1 MHDQV
6 SASTQTNG
14 WVRLWLKY
22 QRWLPIA
29 FLLLAV
35 VLAVLVWS
43 LRSHIPPEQLAGYP
57 GVFFLAF
64 LGAVSMILPGPGLL
78 SVCGLS
84 LVLNPFAL
92 GVLSGLG
99 ESLGESSAYAVG
111 YGGNTIFDK
120 LAFYRNLRPTVQRWM
135 EQRGTLVVFLVSVIP
150 NPIVDVVGIAA
161 GSVHFPFRR
170 FLIIVFIG
178 KTIKGILWAYIC
190 HYGATLLPWVS

>member
-1 MHDQV
+1 MQDQV
-6 SASTQTNG
+6 STPTNA
-14 WVRLWLKY
+14 WVRLWLNY

-43 LRSHIPPEQLAGYP
+43 LRSYIPPEKLAGYP
-57 GVFFLAF
+57 GVFFLALF
-64 LGAVSMILPGPGLL
+64 GAVSMVLPVPGLI

-84 LVLNPFAL
+84 VILNPLAL

-111 YGGNTIFDK
+111 YGGDTIFDRF
-120 LAFYRNLRPTVQRWM
+120 AFYRNLRPIVQGWM
-135 EQRGTLVVFLVSVIP
+135 EKRGTLVVFLVSVIP

-178 KTIKGILWAYIC
+178 KTIKGLLIAYTC
-190 HYGATLLPWVS
+190 HYSVTLLPWVS

>member
-1 MHDQV
+1 MQDQV
-6 SASTQTNG
+6 STPTNA
-14 WVRLWLKY
+14 WVRLWLNY

-43 LRSHIPPEQLAGYP
+43 LRSYIPPEKLAGYP

-64 LGAVSMILPGPGLL
+64 FGAVSMILPVPGLV

-111 YGGNTIFDK
+111 YGGDTIFDRF
-120 LAFYRNLRPTVQRWM
+120 AFYRNLRPIVQGWM
-135 EQRGTLVVFLVSVIP
+135 EKRGTLVVFLVSVIP

-178 KTIKGILWAYIC
+178 KTIKGLLIAYTC
-190 HYGATLLPWVS
+190 HYSVTLLPWVS

>member
-1 MHDQV
+1 MQDQV
-6 SASTQTNG
+6 STPTNA
-14 WVRLWLKY
+14 WVRLWLNY

-43 LRSHIPPEQLAGYP
+43 LRSYIPPEKLAGYP
-57 GVFFLAF
+57 GVFFLALF
-64 LGAVSMILPGPGLL
+64 GAVSMVLPVPGLI

-84 LVLNPFAL
+84 VILNPFAL

-111 YGGNTIFDK
+111 YGGDTIFDRF
-120 LAFYRNLRPTVQRWM
+120 AFYRNLRPIVQGWM
-135 EQRGTLVVFLVSVIP
+135 EKRGTLVVLLVSVIP

-178 KTIKGILWAYIC
+178 KTIKGLLIAYTC
-190 HYGATLLPWVS
+190 HYSVTLLPWVS